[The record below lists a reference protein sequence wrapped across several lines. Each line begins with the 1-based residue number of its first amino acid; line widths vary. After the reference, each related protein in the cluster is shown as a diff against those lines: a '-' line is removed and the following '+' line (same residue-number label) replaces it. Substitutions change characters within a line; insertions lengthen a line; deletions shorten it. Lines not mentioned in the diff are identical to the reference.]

1 MESIPVKQY
10 SIVDMIREDI
20 TFKLKWYMSNQRIIP
35 ATLRGILMLVNTNC
49 KHKGTRFAY
58 SRIENVRDIM
68 LLLLRCPNKYGVYT
82 ATTLYAGRL
91 RPDVQPFT
99 HLLNLFFFLTSE
111 MPFSHTFHWKNGV
124 LSTYL
129 KRIHRLNGKSCLFHV
144 TFNNLKRFS
153 HMHFFWKHCYW
164 RTFLILI
171 S

>member
-91 RPDVQPFT
+91 RPDVQPYT
-99 HLLNLFFFLTSE
+99 HLLNLFFFDVRDALFAYVPLKKWCPFNIPQKNTSLKWE
-111 MPFSHTFHWKNGV
+111 V
-124 LSTYL
+124 LSF
-129 KRIHRLNGKSCLFHV
+129 SCD
-144 TFNNLKRFS
+144 
-153 HMHFFWKHCYW
+153 
-164 RTFLILI
+164 I
-171 S
+171 